1 MIQKILIVENEA
13 LLRKYMMSCVVPTG
27 NFEVLEAE
35 NLLTAIE
42 ITSQHQPLVI
52 LFDLM
57 LQDTDP
63 LDFIKQIRSTAAT
76 YYPYVILTSIIKD
89 DKLTKMAYEYG
100 ADYYL
105 EKNFKCFE
113 LAGILQNIL
122 RQYNNARLLTENES
136 RYRSLFNLT
145 AEPMLLIQLDNFIIT
160 EANAAA
166 KSVFGFVNTNKIN
179 ALLKSVSAK
188 PDELQSYLNQRTQMV
203 LGIRFQHTNGK
214 SFVAKAGFD
223 YFQLKGIDHA
233 LMSVQDISEI
243 LKSVEER
250 DALSK
255 LAQQNDKESFK
266 ELIAYLAGEENE
278 RRRIAAEIHDHIG
291 QLMVSVK
298 LSIENVMLKL
308 QNHSVSADMEKTRQQ
323 LLEAIWAIRSIAHNT
338 EKGNNSEG
346 SLKNSLE
353 KLMLSVNGTDHL
365 SIEFNWQGPDLD
377 TNQLVISNIYRIC
390 EESVSNI
397 LKHASHGAASIKIKN
412 SSDEFNLEINSTKSN
427 NVINTNGI
435 GMRIMQQRATLIGG
449 EIKMYAT
456 ENIFKVL
463 FHLNKYLN
471 NYESLNC

>member
-1 MIQKILIVENEA
+1 MKQKILIVENEE
-13 LLRKYMMSCVVPTG
+13 LLRRYMISCVVPTG
-27 NFEVLEAE
+27 NFDVLEAN

-63 LDFIKQIRSTAAT
+63 LAFIKQIRSIASD

-89 DKLTKMAYEYG
+89 DKLTKLAYAYG

-113 LAGILQNIL
+113 LSGILQNIL
-122 RQYNNARLLTENES
+122 RQYNNARLLTENEL
-136 RYRSLFNLT
+136 RYRSLFNLA

-166 KSVFGFVNTNKIN
+166 RSVFGFTNTDKIN
-179 ALLKSVSAK
+179 ALLQSVSAK

-203 LGIRFQHTNGK
+203 LGIRFQHANGK
-214 SFVAKAGFD
+214 SFIAKAGFD

-255 LAQQNDKESFK
+255 LANQNDKESFK

-278 RRRIAAEIHDHIG
+278 RRRIAAEIHDHVG

-298 LSIENVMLKL
+298 LSVENVMLKL
-308 QNHSVSADMEKTRQQ
+308 KNHVAAADMEKARQQ
-323 LLEAIWAIRSIAHNT
+323 LLEAIWAVRSIAHNT

-353 KLMLSVNGTDHL
+353 KLMLSVTGSEHL
-365 SIEFNWQGPDLD
+365 SIEYKWQGSDLD
-377 TNQLVISNIYRIC
+377 TNQVVISNIYRIC
-390 EESVSNI
+390 EESVNNI
-397 LKHASHGAASIKIKN
+397 IKHASVGTASISVEN
-412 SSDEFNLEINSTKSN
+412 STDEFKLEIISKKGN

-449 EIKMYAT
+449 EMKIYAT
-456 ENIFKVL
+456 ENIFKVQ

-471 NYESLNC
+471 NYESLNR